1 MNASDFWIGDY
12 VLVISQNLRGRYEG
26 MDDRN
31 VAVINISGHHVL
43 VPFSDLQVSED
54 PIEEVQISLFDDEEN
69 NTLRTFK
76 PKLLT
81 GDVIDLHY
89 EKLAPERQ
97 KNPHP
102 HIIAFQLE
110 KCKEFIEMA
119 IQKKFTFIRI
129 IHGRGQ
135 GKLKM
140 AVEELLTH
148 YKEIN
153 LISSTPDSGAL
164 EIWLR

>member
-1 MNASDFWIGDY
+1 MNLSEFWIGDY
-12 VLVISQNLRGRYEG
+12 VLIVSQNLRGRFEG
-26 MDDRN
+26 MGKEDLAKVR
-31 VAVINISGHHVL
+31 ISGNLIL
-43 VPFSDLQVSED
+43 VPASDLEACED
-54 PIEEVQISLFDDEEN
+54 PIEDVSISLFDDDSDRSIK
-69 NTLRTFK
+69 TIK
-76 PKLLT
+76 PKLLK

-97 KNPHP
+97 NNPHP

-110 KCKEFIEMA
+110 KCKEFMETA

-135 GKLKM
+135 GKLKA
-140 AVEELLTH
+140 AVEELLQN

-153 LISSTPDSGAL
+153 LITSTPDSGAL
-164 EIWLR
+164 EIWLK